1 MHQPNM
7 ADLLAMHQAAH
18 FCQSDF
24 MVYLTWADLRK
35 KTPKMTLLQP
45 KTKSF
50 AETAKFLM
58 YGFCKV
64 TKPGQMTHFLLYEG
78 SEVLAGQ

>member
-1 MHQPNM
+1 MHQT
-7 ADLLAMHQAAH
+7 AH

-24 MVYLTWADLRK
+24 MVHLTQANLRK
-35 KTPKMTLLQP
+35 KTPKMTVLQP

-50 AETAKFLM
+50 AETAKFFI
-58 YGFCKV
+58 YNFCKV

-78 SEVLAGQ
+78 SEALAGQ